1 MFENR
6 KTSIIILTYNN
17 INYNRICIESIRKYT
32 TTGTYEII
40 IVDNN
45 STDGTREWLKEQN
58 DIKLILNDE
67 NVGFPRG
74 CNLGIEAA
82 EKDNDILLLNND
94 TKVSPRWLDNLKICL
109 YSNESIGAV
118 GPITNN
124 CSNYQGI
131 NVPYSTIDHM
141 IEFASNNNISTPK
154 RWEQKPRLIAFC
166 MLIKRTVID
175 NIGNLDERFTPGNF
189 EDDDLCM
196 RIIDAGYKL
205 MVCNDSFIHHF
216 GSTSFKKDFTSFN
229 NALIINAQKF
239 EVKWG
244 FNSNNSSSIKFDIVG
259 QINEP
264 NEKVLNIIEF
274 DCGLGATLFKL
285 KYMYPNSKIYGI
297 ETNENI
303 AKICGKMIEIMVE
316 DFEDIYTMKFKENKL
331 NFFDYIIIGDRLQLS
346 KDPWK
351 LLKELKN
358 FLKPGGYIIA
368 TISNIMHYS
377 VIKELLRG
385 SFVYNKNSILNV
397 RNFNKFFTLA
407 DIHEIFK
414 ESGYVNP
421 YVFHYY
427 TEISQED
434 NEFLNNLCSIIGNDM
449 KEYFLSYEYV
459 AKFQKDINDINSN
472 IQ

>member
-32 TTGTYEII
+32 AAGTYEII

-45 STDGTREWLKEQN
+45 STDGTKEWLKEQN

-74 CNLGIEAA
+74 CNFGIEAA

-109 YSNESIGAV
+109 YSDESIGAV

-131 NVPYSTIDHM
+131 NVPYITIDNM
-141 IEFASNNNISTPK
+141 IEFASNNNISNPK

-196 RIIDAGYKL
+196 RIVNAGYKL

-239 EVKWG
+239 EAKWG

-264 NEKVLNIIEF
+264 NEKELNILEF
-274 DCGLGATLFKL
+274 DCGLGATLFRL

-297 ETNENI
+297 EINENI

-434 NEFLNNLCSIIGNDM
+434 NEFLNNICSIIGNDM
-449 KEYFLSYEYV
+449 KEYFHSYEYV
-459 AKFQKDINDINSN
+459 AKFQKDINDIKNN

>member
-17 INYNRICIESIRKYT
+17 IDYNRICIESIRKYT

-74 CNLGIEAA
+74 CNLGIETA

-109 YSNESIGAV
+109 YSDEAIGAV

-141 IEFASNNNISTPK
+141 IEFASNNNISAPEK
-154 RWEQKPRLIAFC
+154 WEQKPRLIAFC

-175 NIGNLDERFTPGNF
+175 KIGNLDERFTPGNF

-196 RIIDAGYKL
+196 RIIEAGYKL

-216 GSTSFKKDFTSFN
+216 GSTSFKKDFTNFN
-229 NALIINAQKF
+229 NALIINAQRF
-239 EVKWG
+239 EAKWG

-259 QINEP
+259 QINES
-264 NEKVLNIIEF
+264 NDKGLNILEF
-274 DCGLGATLFKL
+274 DCGLGATLFRL
-285 KYMYPNSKIYGI
+285 KYMYPNSQIYGI
-297 ETNENI
+297 ETNKNI
-303 AKICGKMIEIMVE
+303 AKICGKMIEIMTE

-385 SFVYNKNSILNV
+385 RFMYNKNSILNV
-397 RNFNKFFTLA
+397 RNYNNFFTLA
-407 DIHEIFK
+407 DIQEIFK

-434 NEFLNNLCSIIGNDM
+434 NEFLNNICSIIGNDM

-459 AKFQKDINDINSN
+459 AKFQKDINDKNSN
-472 IQ
+472 I

>member
-17 INYNRICIESIRKYT
+17 IDYNRICIESIRKYT
-32 TTGTYEII
+32 ATGTYEII

-74 CNLGIEAA
+74 CNLGIDAA

-109 YSNESIGAV
+109 YSDESIGAV

-141 IEFASNNNISTPK
+141 IEFASNNNISAPEK
-154 RWEQKPRLIAFC
+154 WEQKPRLIAFC

-175 NIGNLDERFTPGNF
+175 KIGNLDERFTPGNF

-196 RIIDAGYKL
+196 RIIEAGYKL

-216 GSTSFKKDFTSFN
+216 GSTSFKKDFTNFN
-229 NALIINAQKF
+229 NALIINAQRF
-239 EVKWG
+239 ETKWG

-259 QINEP
+259 QITESND
-264 NEKVLNIIEF
+264 KGLNILEF
-274 DCGLGATLFKL
+274 DCGLGATLFRL
-285 KYMYPNSKIYGI
+285 KYMYPNSQIYGI
-297 ETNENI
+297 ETNKNI
-303 AKICGKMIEIMVE
+303 AKICGKMIEIMTE

-331 NFFDYIIIGDRLQLS
+331 NFFDYIIIGDRLLLS

-385 SFVYNKNSILNV
+385 RFMYNKNSILNV
-397 RNFNKFFTLA
+397 RNYNNFFTLA
-407 DIHEIFK
+407 DIQEIFK

-434 NEFLNNLCSIIGNDM
+434 NEFLNNICSIIGNDM

-459 AKFQKDINDINSN
+459 AKFQKDINDKNSN
-472 IQ
+472 I